1 MGDHDFGLL
10 VTPTLAALAYEP
22 DLLVMAES
30 SGRDRPSAA
39 AAALPARPWPGVELR
54 ISRSQSQIQRDGV
67 VPHPGANRQRT
78 LEAGAV

>member
-10 VTPTLAALAYEP
+10 VIPTLAALADEP

-39 AAALPARPWPGVELR
+39 AAALPVGTA
-54 ISRSQSQIQRDGV
+54 STFSDDG
-67 VPHPGANRQRT
+67 
-78 LEAGAV
+78 